1 MSTTSIVSCEPTT
14 RVAPLRSRLAHLL
27 SCCRADLRLRV
38 LALVAVYILGV
49 STIARLVLYVVFAR
63 SNGASEWLLVPTLTL
78 GLLNDLV
85 NIPALLLP
93 LVLSLWLLPPAF
105 NRSSVGRAVLGLQV
119 WLGLFAMLFL
129 AVVEFFFFK
138 EFNARFNL
146 VAVDYLIYPHEVFGN
161 IVASYHIVPVALTV
175 AVIAATPLI
184 AAWQWMMAAPVPQQ
198 RLLHRLIRLIGYAAV
213 VGLLLTVFST
223 HSLDFSSN
231 RVVNEIAANGVSSF
245 FEALHTNHLDYP
257 AFYRTGEPGRMAELL
272 HRQLAT
278 DASRTPPDDALH
290 RRSAAAGAG
299 LGKLNVVV
307 IVEESLGCEQVDTCG
322 GGASINQAVTSTQSP
337 STPRLDGLAKQGLF
351 FTRAYASGTRTV
363 RGLEAITASF
373 PPIPSESIVKRPG
386 NEHLATWG
394 SVMRDNG
401 YHTSFLYGGYSQFDN
416 MGPFYR
422 SNGYSISDR
431 LDIDHPR
438 FANIWGVCDQDLFDH
453 ARAYFDERS
462 ASGQPFFSI
471 IMTTS
476 NHSPYTFPLG
486 VDGVRPH
493 GGGRRD
499 GVRYAD
505 YALGEFFDKSQNAA
519 WFAHTL
525 FVVVADHGAR
535 VYGSQQF
542 PLASYQIPL
551 LILAP
556 GRLQPREATMPVSQ
570 IDIAPTVLG
579 LLGLPYTAPFF
590 GQNVFAQADPDR
602 VLLLNHN
609 HDVALYQ
616 QGKLAVLGLHN
627 AADTYDCTLDTAQL
641 HPAAKDEH
649 LLDLAAAYY
658 QSGFAMFM
666 HHTYR

>member
-1 MSTTSIVSCEPTT
+1 MSAIPVYPCVSTTAIASS
-14 RVAPLRSRLAHLL
+14 RGRLRHLL
-27 SCCRADLRLRV
+27 ACCCDDMRLRT
-38 LALVAVYILGV
+38 LALVAVYVIVV
-49 STIARLVLYVVFAR
+49 STIARLVLFVVFAGP
-63 SNGASEWLLVPTLTL
+63 SGAAAWLVVPTLLVGL
-78 GLLNDLV
+78 GNDLV
-85 NIPALLLP
+85 NSLALLLP
-93 LVLSLWLLPPAF
+93 LVVSLWMLPPAF
-105 NRSSVGRAVLGLQV
+105 HRLPVGRALLAGQL
-119 WLGLFAMLFL
+119 WLGLFAVSFL

-161 IVASYHIVPVALTV
+161 IAASYHVVPIALTV
-175 AVIAATPLI
+175 AAVAAAPLI
-184 AAWQWMMAAPVPQQ
+184 AAWRWLVGAPVPSQGLRR
-198 RLLHRLIRLIGYAAV
+198 RLTWLTGYVAV
-213 VGLLLTVFST
+213 LALLLTLLST
-223 HSLDFSSN
+223 HSLDFSAN

-257 AFYRTGEPGRMAELL
+257 ALYRTVDPGRADELL

-278 DASRTPPDDALH
+278 DSSRTAPDDSLH
-290 RRSAAAGAG
+290 RSSAPAEAG

-307 IVEESLGCEQVDTCG
+307 IVEESFGCEQVDACG
-322 GGASINQAVTSTQSP
+322 AGASVDQAVASTLFP
-337 STPRLDGLAKQGLF
+337 ATPRLDALAREGLF

-416 MGPFYR
+416 MGAFYR
-422 SNGYSISDR
+422 GNGYSVSDR

-438 FANIWGVCDQDLFDH
+438 FTNIWGVCDQDLFDH
-453 ARAYFDERS
+453 ARAYFDARAAGGE
-462 ASGQPFFSI
+462 PFFSI

-476 NHSPYTFPLG
+476 NHSPYTFPVG

-505 YALGEFFDKSQNAA
+505 YALGEFFDKSKSAA
-519 WFAHTL
+519 WYDKTL

-556 GRLQPREATMPVSQ
+556 GRLKAGEATMPVSQ

-590 GQNVFAQADPDR
+590 GQNVFAEADTQR

-609 HDVALYQ
+609 HDVALYS

-627 AADTYDCTLDTAQL
+627 AAATYDCTLDTAQL
-641 HPAAKDEH
+641 RPAPDDER
-649 LLDLAAAYY
+649 LADLAAAYY
-658 QSGFAMFM
+658 QTAFALFM
-666 HHTYR
+666 RQAYR

>member
-1 MSTTSIVSCEPTT
+1 MSTNPVVPCQPITPVGF
-14 RVAPLRSRLAHLL
+14 LNSRINHLL
-27 SCCRADLRLRV
+27 ACCHADLRLRV
-38 LALVAVYILGV
+38 LTLVAACTLCV
-49 STIARLVLYVVFAR
+49 STISRLILFVVFAR
-63 SNGASEWLLVPTLTL
+63 PSGASEWLLLPTLSVGL
-78 GLLNDLV
+78 GNDLV
-85 NIPALLLP
+85 NIWAVLLP
-93 LVLSLWLLPPAF
+93 FVISLWLLPPAF
-105 NRSSVGRAVLGLQV
+105 HRSAGGRVVLGLQV
-119 WLGLFAMLFL
+119 WLGLSAVLFL
-129 AVVEFFFFK
+129 AVVEFLFFK

-161 IVASYHIVPVALTV
+161 IAESYHVVPVALTV

-184 AAWQWMMAAPVPQQ
+184 AAWQWVMAAPVPQQ
-198 RLLHRLIRLIGYAAV
+198 RLLHRLRRLIGYTAV
-213 VGLLLTVFST
+213 PGVLLTVFST
-223 HSLDFSSN
+223 HSLDFSAN

-257 AFYRTGEPGRMAELL
+257 AFYRTGEPSRVAALL

-278 DASRTPPDDALH
+278 DSSRTAPDDALQ
-290 RRSAAAGAG
+290 RSSAASGAG
-299 LGKLNVVV
+299 LGRLNVVV

-322 GGASINQAVTSTQSP
+322 SGASVDQAVASALFPAS
-337 STPRLDGLAKQGLF
+337 PRLDGLAKQGLF

-394 SVMRDNG
+394 AVMRDNG

-416 MGPFYR
+416 MGAFYR
-422 SNGYSISDR
+422 GNGYSVSDR

-462 ASGQPFFSI
+462 ASGKPFFSI

-476 NHSPYTFPLG
+476 NHSPYTFPVG
-486 VDGVRPH
+486 VDSVRPH

-505 YALGEFFDKSQNAA
+505 HALGEFFDKSKSAS
-519 WFAHTL
+519 WFANTL
-525 FVVVADHGAR
+525 FMVVADHGAR

-551 LILAP
+551 LLFAP
-556 GRLQPREATMPVSQ
+556 EHLKPGEVTMPISQ

-609 HDVALYQ
+609 HEVALYK

-627 AADTYDCTLDTAQL
+627 AADTYDCALDTAQL
-641 HPAAKDEH
+641 HSTAKDEG
-649 LLDLAAAYY
+649 LLDLASAYY
-658 QSGFAMFM
+658 QSAFDMFM

>member
-1 MSTTSIVSCEPTT
+1 MSTTSIVSCVSTT
-14 RVAPLRSRLAHLL
+14 RAVSLRSRLEYLL
-27 SCCRADLRLRV
+27 TCCRADLRLRV
-38 LALVAVYILGV
+38 LALVTAYVLGV
-49 STIARLVLYVVFAR
+49 ASMLRLVLFIVFAR
-63 SNGASEWLLVPTLTL
+63 QNGASEWLLVPTLTL

-85 NIPALLLP
+85 NIPAVALP

-105 NRSSVGRAVLGLQV
+105 HRLPVGRAMLAIQV
-119 WLGLFAMLFL
+119 WLGLFAVLFF
-129 AVVEFFFFK
+129 AVVEFLFFK

-161 IVASYHIVPVALTV
+161 IAESYHVVAVALTV

-184 AAWQWMMAAPVPQQ
+184 AAWHWMMAAPVPQQ
-198 RLLHRLIRLIGYAAV
+198 RLLHRLARLLGYAGV
-213 VGLLLTVFST
+213 SGLLLAVFST
-223 HSLDFSSN
+223 HSLDFSDN

-245 FEALHTNHLDYP
+245 FEALHTNHLDYS
-257 AFYRTGEPGRMAELL
+257 AFYRTGETGRMAELL
-272 HRQLAT
+272 QRQLAT
-278 DASRTPPDDALH
+278 DTSRTPPDDALH

-307 IVEESLGCEQVDTCG
+307 IVEESLGCEQVDACG
-322 GGASINQAVTSTQSP
+322 SGTSIDQAVSSTLSP
-337 STPRLDGLAKQGLF
+337 LTPRLDGLAKQGLF

-373 PPIPSESIVKRPG
+373 PPIPSEAIVKRPG
-386 NEHLATWG
+386 SEHLATWG
-394 SVMRDNG
+394 SVMRENG

-422 SNGYSISDR
+422 SNGYNVSDR
-431 LDIDHPR
+431 LDIEHPR

-462 ASGQPFFSI
+462 ANGEPFFSI

-476 NHSPYTFPLG
+476 NHSPYTFPVG

-505 YALGEFFDKSQNAA
+505 YALGEFFDKSKNAA
-519 WFAHTL
+519 WYANTL

-551 LILAP
+551 LFLAP
-556 GRLQPREATMPVSQ
+556 GRLQPREVTMPVGQ

-579 LLGLPYTAPFF
+579 LFGLPYTAPFF
-590 GQNVFAQADPDR
+590 GENVFAQADQDR

-609 HDVALYQ
+609 HDVALYK

-627 AADTYDCTLDTAQL
+627 TADTYDCALDTAQL
-641 HPAAKDEH
+641 RPAAKDER

-658 QSGFAMFM
+658 QGAFDMFM
-666 HHTYR
+666 HHAYR